1 MDLSELA
8 LEVAERNARTLEVAD
23 RAEFIQGDLFS
34 SAFFKERQECI
45 QNGSD
50 TDKVQAVNSEM
61 QNIVHEAGVSEK
73 DIIKY
78 INENNKFL
86 EDNLNNIIDKLYKK
100 YKEKF
105 DMEYSDEEIKS
116 FLILI
121 LMKREEEMYE

>member
-1 MDLSELA
+1 MIVALSSI
-8 LEVAERNARTLEVAD
+8 VQKINFSNTLKKIE
-23 RAEFIQGDLFS
+23 
-34 SAFFKERQECI
+34 KE
-45 QNGSD
+45 
-50 TDKVQAVNSEM
+50 
-61 QNIVHEAGVSEK
+61 
-73 DIIKY
+73 IIKY